1 MSENK
6 KPIINKRYTI
16 KISDNEVEI
25 YDDGKLIETILST
38 SWDNLLIQTAKSI
51 LILAKDW
58 GKTLNEID
66 RWVQFQKQRLSN
78 SQPER

>member
-58 GKTLNEID
+58 SKTLDEID